1 MTGLKDFG
9 VYLSKLLTVDA
20 LFLNE
25 DRHMH
30 NIAVLRDKSGEY
42 HYCPI
47 FDNGCALLS
56 DTTIDYPVNEDVIN
70 LIPQVR
76 AKTLSQDFNEQL
88 EAVEKLYGQN
98 LKFYY
103 DQHLITELL
112 EEEHYY
118 PAEIKT
124 EFVTFCFSRGGHI
137 SIYSG
142 SMYGLTIIRNHNILL
157 IIRIRIIL

>member
-1 MTGLKDFG
+1 PVQSSKGNQLKWEQAG
-9 VYLSKLLTVDA
+9 VYLSKLLTVEA

-70 LIPQVR
+70 LIPQVQ

-118 PAEIKT
+118 PAEIKNR
-124 EFVTFCFSRGGHI
+124 VRD
-137 SIYSG
+137 
-142 SMYGLTIIRNHNILL
+142 ILL
-157 IIRIRIIL
+157 QQRRAYQYLFR